1 MQERFRTGAR
11 YDVLGSWPLEICTV
25 DQEMHISKEM
35 TDEEIRTCVLAEDKE
50 DTQDYMIKRFRT
62 AQTLSMLARGSII
75 NGYSRATFN
84 PATYLNRGQ
93 DEKQMHYSC
102 LGVLSDL
109 IPRITGY
116 VQFSLIRPAPT
127 GKVEFL
133 YIDPVGV
140 LFMQSM
146 KDNSAMTTALLIDHN
161 IQVPARFIDRL
172 NKRKIDAEQ
181 NPQHHKHR
189 ALHHLDDGDYL
200 SAGQPSIMYTQVT
213 QEERDRVTRPSHPQ
227 APASDREG
235 QQRIPRNVNQW
246 LDKGKA
252 KGKGKGKGADDA
264 ARERERYRRVPVGF
278 GCPVAQRFDH
288 VLVPSYQ
295 NLPI

>member
-1 MQERFRTGAR
+1 MPYELMQERFRTGAR

-25 DQEMHISKEM
+25 DQETHISKEV
-35 TDEEIRTCVLAEDKE
+35 TDEELRTCVLAEDKV
-50 DTQDYMIKRFRT
+50 DPQDPERIYMKRFRT
-62 AQTLSMLARGSII
+62 AQTLSMIARGSII
-75 NGYSRATFN
+75 NGYNKATFN
-84 PATYLNRGQ
+84 PATYLNRGL

-140 LFMQSM
+140 LLMQSM
-146 KDNSAMTTALLIDHN
+146 RDNSAMTTALIIDHN

-189 ALHHLDDGDYL
+189 ALHHLDARDYL
-200 SAGQPSIMYTQVT
+200 SAGQTSIMYTEVT
-213 QEERDRVTRPSHPQ
+213 QEERERVSRPSHPK
-227 APASDREG
+227 APIAKDNVASRAMPTPPLTK
-235 QQRIPRNVNQW
+235 PR
-246 LDKGKA
+246 
-252 KGKGKGKGADDA
+252 
-264 ARERERYRRVPVGF
+264 
-278 GCPVAQRFDH
+278 
-288 VLVPSYQ
+288 
-295 NLPI
+295 